1 MGILFAASTLA
12 LAAALQRANF
22 LTVDHGILSSA
33 AVLPAIAGMIGG
45 RWIRK
50 GIAEQRFRT
59 VFFVALLAL
68 GAYLIANA
76 VRMLR

>member
-1 MGILFAASTLA
+1 
-12 LAAALQRANF
+12 
-22 LTVDHGILSSA
+22 
-33 AVLPAIAGMIGG
+33 VLPAIAGMLGG

-50 GIAEQRFRT
+50 GLTEQRFRT
-59 VFFVALLAL
+59 VFFIALLLL